1 MAFPPCCWVNT
12 VPAAAP
18 RWSQWELASLDL
30 EDQVLDLDA
39 SGRYVAV
46 LTAAGLT
53 LYTKDLQLYDALEN
67 TMGARSVVL
76 RSDGTAFLVGG
87 ETARLYIPG

>member
-1 MAFPPCCWVNT
+1 M
-12 VPAAAP
+12 
-18 RWSQWELASLDL
+18 
-30 EDQVLDLDA
+30 LDLDA